1 VRDEQAVVNNHLS
14 LSSTQAVKELYADP
28 PAAYLDPDV
37 LSDEA
42 KRAAEAFHIEGSSDN
57 TRRTY
62 HTALLYWG
70 AWYALRYGR
79 PLTAPVSVPTV
90 LQFIL
95 DHLEHN
101 PLEEPVEPSPF
112 VPSSR
117 TTQHLLPP
125 AIDRVLVAR
134 AYKAKEG
141 PWSRSTVMTRLAALS
156 KAHDLFIANHIPPL
170 KADANPLRDP
180 GVRQLLSA
188 VRRAYARRPPDHE
201 RRPPIA
207 ATRPVM
213 EALLATCQEDLP
225 GIRDRALLLFGFASG
240 GRRRSEIVAATLEN
254 VRRDGEGGFVF
265 ELGKSKTNQSG
276 MRRPENIKPIV
287 GEAAVALEAWLN
299 ELFRAK
305 ITEGAIF
312 RRIHNGNITEPLRD
326 QAVWSIV
333 RSRAKLVDPPLG
345 KLTAHSLRSGFVTE
359 SGRQNIPIGEAMALT
374 GHRSVQTF
382 IGYYRSGEMSGSAA
396 ARLMEQKK

>member
-1 VRDEQAVVNNHLS
+1 MSTELS
-14 LSSTQAVKELYADP
+14 LCSNPPVEGLYAEP

-42 KRAAEAFHIEGSSDN
+42 KRAAEAFDVEGTSEN

-62 HTALLYWG
+62 RTAMLYWG

-79 PLTAPVSVPTV
+79 VLTAPVTVPTV
-90 LQFIL
+90 IQFIL

-101 PLEEPVEPSPF
+101 PLQEPVEPSPF
-112 VPSSR
+112 VPSRR
-117 TTQHLLPP
+117 TTQHLLPH

-134 AYKAKEG
+134 AYKAKLG
-141 PWSRSTVMTRLAALS
+141 PWSLATVKTRLAALS
-156 KAHDLFIANHIPPL
+156 KAHEVLIASQMGAL
-170 KADANPLRDP
+170 AASANPLRDP

-188 VRRAYARRPPDHE
+188 VQRAYARRPPEHE

-213 EALLATCQEDLP
+213 EALLATCQDDLA

-240 GRRRSEIVAATLEN
+240 GRRRSEIVSATFEN
-254 VRRDGEGGFVF
+254 VKRDGHGGFVF
-265 ELGKSKTNQSG
+265 ELSRSKTNQSG
-276 MRRPENIKPIV
+276 MSAPENFKPIV

-312 RRIHNGNITEPLRD
+312 RRIHNENITEPLRD

-345 KLTAHSLRSGFVTE
+345 KVTAHSLRSGFVTE

-382 IGYYRSGEMSGSAA
+382 IGYYRSGEVGNTAA
-396 ARLMEQKK
+396 ARLMERKPR

>member
-1 VRDEQAVVNNHLS
+1 MSTDIS
-14 LSSTQAVKELYADP
+14 LSSVQPIEGPYADP
-28 PAAYLDPDV
+28 PAAYLDPNV

-42 KRAAEAFHIEGSSDN
+42 KKAAEAFEVEGTSPN

-62 HTALLYWG
+62 RTALLYWG
-70 AWYALRYGR
+70 AWYALRYGKV
-79 PLTAPVSVPTV
+79 LTAPVPVPV
-90 LQFIL
+90 VIQFML

-112 VPSSR
+112 ISSSR
-117 TTQHLLPP
+117 TTQHLLPHP
-125 AIDRVLVAR
+125 IDRVLVAR
-134 AYKAKEG
+134 AYKAKLG
-141 PWSRSTVMTRLAALS
+141 PWSLATVKTRLAALS
-156 KAHDLFIANHIPPL
+156 KAHEVFIAAQLPPL
-170 KADANPLRDP
+170 PASANPLRDP

-188 VRRAYARRPPDHE
+188 VQRAYARRPPEHE

-213 EALLATCQEDLP
+213 EALLATCQDDLA
-225 GIRDRALLLFGFASG
+225 GIRDRAMLLFGFASG
-240 GRRRSEIVAATLEN
+240 GRRRSEIVAATFEN
-254 VRRDGEGGFVF
+254 VRRDHQGGFVY
-265 ELGKSKTNQSG
+265 ELGRSKTNQG
-276 MRRPENIKPIV
+276 GARVLENSTPIV

-305 ITEGAIF
+305 VTEGAIF
-312 RRIHNGNITEPLRD
+312 RRIHQGKITEPLRD

-333 RSRAKLVDPPLG
+333 RSHAKLVDPPLG

-382 IGYYRSGEMSGSAA
+382 ISYYRSGEVSTSVA
-396 ARLMEQKK
+396 ARLMESNKE

>member
-1 VRDEQAVVNNHLS
+1 MNPTSSRLGDQAL
-14 LSSTQAVKELYADP
+14 ELLHADP
-28 PAAYLDPDV
+28 PAPYLDPDT
-37 LSDEA
+37 LSAEA
-42 KRAAEAFHIEGSSDN
+42 KRAADAFKVEGTSAN

-62 HTALLYWG
+62 QTALLYWG

-79 PLTAPVSVPTV
+79 VLTAPVSVATV
-90 LQFIL
+90 IQFIL

-101 PLEEPVEPSPF
+101 PLAQLVEPSPF

-125 AIDRVLVAR
+125 AIDRVLVER
-134 AYKAKEG
+134 RYKAKLG
-141 PWSRSTVMTRLAALS
+141 PWSRVTVETRLAALS
-156 KAHDLFIANHIPPL
+156 RAHDIFIANHLPPL
-170 KADANPLRDP
+170 PAAANPLRDP
-180 GVRQLLSA
+180 GVRELLSA

-213 EALLATCQEDLP
+213 EALLATCQDDLP

-240 GRRRSEIVAATLEN
+240 GRRRTEIVAATLEN

-265 ELGKSKTNQSG
+265 ELSRSKTQQAGARAPQNF
-276 MRRPENIKPIV
+276 KPIV
-287 GEAAVALEAWLN
+287 GEAAVALETWLN
-299 ELFRAK
+299 ELFRAG

-312 RRIHNGNITEPLRD
+312 RRIQEGRITEPLQDRTVYNIIR
-326 QAVWSIV
+326 Q
-333 RSRAKLVDPPLG
+333 RASLVDPPLG
-345 KLTAHSLRSGFVTE
+345 KLSAHSLRSGFVTE

-382 IGYYRSGEMSGSAA
+382 MGYYRSGEVSHSVA
-396 ARLMEQKK
+396 ARLMEPKK

>member
-1 VRDEQAVVNNHLS
+1 MNASLS
-14 LSSTQAVKELYADP
+14 LSSVRHVEALYADP
-28 PAAYLDPDV
+28 PAPYLDPDF
-37 LSDEA
+37 LSAES
-42 KRAAEAFHIEGSSDN
+42 KRAAEAFAVEGTSPN

-62 HTALLYWG
+62 QTALLYWG

-90 LQFIL
+90 IQFIL

-101 PLEEPVEPSPF
+101 PFEEPVEPSPF
-112 VPSSR
+112 VPSRR

-125 AIDRVLVAR
+125 AIDRVLVAH
-134 AYKAKEG
+134 AYKAKLG
-141 PWSRSTVMTRLAALS
+141 PWSRSTVETRLAALS
-156 KAHDLFIANHIPPL
+156 RAHDVFIASQIPPL
-170 KADANPLRDP
+170 PAQANPMRDA

-201 RRPPIA
+201 RRPAIA

-213 EALLATCQEDLP
+213 EALLATCQDDLA

-254 VRRDGEGGFVF
+254 VRRDDQGGFVY
-265 ELGKSKTNQSG
+265 ELAKSKTNQSG
-276 MRRPENIKPIV
+276 VRRPENIKPIV
-287 GEAAVALEAWLN
+287 GEAALALEAWLN

-312 RRIHNGNITEPLRD
+312 RRIHNGRITEPLRD
-326 QAVWSIV
+326 QAVWSII
-333 RSRAKLVDPPLG
+333 RSRAKIVDPPLG

-382 IGYYRSGEMSGSAA
+382 IGYYRSGEVRNSAA
-396 ARLMEQKK
+396 ARLMDPKK

>member
-1 VRDEQAVVNNHLS
+1 MNTPLT
-14 LSSTQAVKELYADP
+14 LSSIQRVEELYADP
-28 PAAYLDPDV
+28 PAPYLDPDV
-37 LSDEA
+37 LNEEA
-42 KRAAEAFHIEGSSDN
+42 KRAAAAFEVEGTSPN

-62 HTALLYWG
+62 RTALLYWG

-79 PLTAPVSVPTV
+79 PLSAPTV
-90 LQFIL
+90 IQFIL

-112 VPSSR
+112 VSSSR
-117 TTQHLLPP
+117 TTQHLLPH

-134 AYKAKEG
+134 AYKAKPG
-141 PWSRSTVMTRLAALS
+141 PWSLATVKTRLAALS
-156 KAHDLFIANHIPPL
+156 RAHDVFIASQIPPL
-170 KADANPLRDP
+170 PASANPLRDP
-180 GVRQLLSA
+180 GVRQLLS
-188 VRRAYARRPPDHE
+188 VVQRAYARRPPEHE
-201 RRPPIA
+201 RRPAIA
-207 ATRPVM
+207 ATRQVM
-213 EALLATCQEDLP
+213 EALLLTCQEDLP

-254 VRRDGEGGFVF
+254 VRRDGQGGFVY
-265 ELGKSKTNQSG
+265 ELGRSKTNQAG
-276 MRRPENIKPIV
+276 NRAPENFKPIV

-299 ELFRAK
+299 ELFRAQ

-312 RRIHNGNITEPLRD
+312 RRIHEGNITEPLRD

-345 KLTAHSLRSGFVTE
+345 KVTAHSLRSGFVTE

-382 IGYYRSGEMSGSAA
+382 IGYYRSGEVANSAA
-396 ARLMEQKK
+396 AWLMNPKK

>member
-1 VRDEQAVVNNHLS
+1 MNPTSALGDHELLS
-14 LSSTQAVKELYADP
+14 LHADP
-28 PAAYLDPDV
+28 PAAYLDPDT
-37 LSDEA
+37 LSAEA
-42 KRAAEAFHIEGSSDN
+42 RRAAEAFKVEGTSAN

-62 HTALLYWG
+62 QTALLYWG

-79 PLTAPVSVPTV
+79 VLTAPVSVPTV
-90 LQFIL
+90 IQFIL

-101 PLEEPVEPSPF
+101 PLAEPVEPSPF

-125 AIDRVLVAR
+125 AIDRVLVER
-134 AYKAKEG
+134 RYKAKLG
-141 PWSRSTVMTRLAALS
+141 PWSRVTVETRLAALS
-156 KAHDLFIANHIPPL
+156 RAHDIFIANQVPPL
-170 KADANPLRDP
+170 PAAANPLRDA

-213 EALLATCQEDLP
+213 EALLATCHADLA

-240 GRRRSEIVAATLEN
+240 GRRRTEIVAATLEN
-254 VRRDGEGGFVF
+254 VRRDGQGGFVF
-265 ELGKSKTNQSG
+265 ELRRSKTQQAGGRAPQNF
-276 MRRPENIKPIV
+276 KPIV
-287 GEAAVALEAWLN
+287 GEAALALEAWLN
-299 ELFRAK
+299 ELFRAG
-305 ITEGAIF
+305 ITEGPIF
-312 RRIHNGNITEPLRD
+312 RRIRENRITEPLQDRTVYNIIR
-326 QAVWSIV
+326 Q
-333 RSRAKLVDPPLG
+333 RASLVDPPLG
-345 KLTAHSLRSGFVTE
+345 KLSAHSLRSGFVTE

-382 IGYYRSGEMSGSAA
+382 MGYYRSGEVTQSVA
-396 ARLMEQKK
+396 ARLMEPKK

>member
-1 VRDEQAVVNNHLS
+1 MNTFVS
-14 LSSTQAVKELYADP
+14 LPSSQTLEALYADP
-28 PAAYLDPDV
+28 PTPYLDPEL
-37 LSDEA
+37 LSAEA
-42 KRAAEAFHIEGSSDN
+42 KRAADAFEVKGTSAN

-79 PLTAPVSVPTV
+79 VLTAPVSVSTII
-90 LQFIL
+90 QFIL

-101 PLEEPVEPSPF
+101 PLAEPVEPSPF

-117 TTQHLLPP
+117 TTQYLLPP

-134 AYKAKEG
+134 AYKAKLG
-141 PWSRSTVMTRLAALS
+141 PWSRATVMTRLAALS
-156 KAHDLFIANHIPPL
+156 RAHDVFIANQIPPL
-170 KADANPLRDP
+170 PGSANPLRDP

-201 RRPPIA
+201 RRPAIA
-207 ATRPVM
+207 ATRQVM
-213 EALLATCQEDLP
+213 EALLATCQDDLA

-254 VRRDGEGGFVF
+254 VRRDGQGGFVF
-265 ELGKSKTNQSG
+265 ELGRSKTNQAG
-276 MRRPENIKPIV
+276 LRAPENFKPIV

-299 ELFRAK
+299 VLFRAK

-312 RRIHNGNITEPLRD
+312 RRIHNGKITDPLFDRAVRD
-326 QAVWSIV
+326 IV
-333 RSRAKLVDPPLG
+333 RHRASLVDPPLG
-345 KLTAHSLRSGFVTE
+345 KLSAHSLRSGFVTE

-382 IGYYRSGEMSGSAA
+382 IGYYRSGEVGNSAA
-396 ARLMEQKK
+396 ARLMESKK